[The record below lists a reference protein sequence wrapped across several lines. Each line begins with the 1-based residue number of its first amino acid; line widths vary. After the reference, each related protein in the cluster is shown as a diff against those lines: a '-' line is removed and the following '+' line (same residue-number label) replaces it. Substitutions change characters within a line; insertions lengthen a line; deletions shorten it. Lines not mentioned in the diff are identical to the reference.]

1 MWTLRT
7 LTLVGLMCMGTAA
20 AAQATE
26 WRGGS
31 AEDRA
36 TMAAIIEVWRTAYAT
51 GDGQAVA
58 DGYDPGGFVMAEG
71 APIAGPETVSRNLT
85 RTFENN
91 TIDMLLDVEEVEFNG
106 TWAFLNGR
114 FASKRQPKDAAA
126 DAEPYYHAGRFF
138 TLLRKTPDGWKV
150 WRNMDTSSPDANDM
164 LAELQARK

>member
-1 MWTLRT
+1 MNRLLTEIAITL
-7 LTLVGLMCMGTAA
+7 LVFNTT
-20 AAQATE
+20 AQATE

-31 AEDRA
+31 EEDRA
-36 TMAAIIEVWRTAYAT
+36 AMAAIVETWKKAYAT

-71 APIAGPETVSRNLT
+71 APITGPDVLGPRLSKTLET
-85 RTFENN
+85 N
-91 TIDMLLDVEEVEFNG
+91 TIDILLDVEEVEFNG

-138 TLLRKTPDGWKV
+138 TLLRKTPEGWKV

-164 LAELQARK
+164 LSQLKTKD

>member
-1 MWTLRT
+1 MSTLRS
-7 LTLVGLMCMGTAA
+7 LTVIGLMGLMFTAPA
-20 AAQATE
+20 LATE

-36 TMAAIIEVWRTAYAT
+36 AMAAIVEVWKNAYAT

-71 APIAGPETVSRNLT
+71 APIAGPDTVSRNLT
-85 RTFENN
+85 RTFETN
-91 TIDMLLDVEEVEFNG
+91 TIDMLLDVEEMEFNG

-114 FASKRQPKDAAA
+114 FASKRTPKDPAST
-126 DAEPYYHAGRFF
+126 AEPHYHAGRFF

-150 WRNMDTSSPDANDM
+150 WRNMDTSSPDAADM
-164 LAELQARK
+164 LAELKAKP